1 MNKITKALEHEKGQE
16 SPMSIN
22 QKKIQNEMI
31 HFKEEILKEMKN
43 FERNLS
49 EKFISS
55 NTLLDERLDSFEK
68 RIETNNQRI
77 FNLSDKIV
85 DDRMMKEK
93 VEKITIDNLD
103 IKNNMILFG
112 AKLDKLS
119 KEFDEKILYIENILN
134 DSVIYQGII
143 GSKCKFINF
152 HEFIDYV
159 LAQLSKYFIV
169 STKNTNEINS
179 FKTKLQSSINN
190 IQMQFDGILKSANL
204 FTKKSVIEF
213 ENKIKDIAKITEFD
227 LSQMKTENEK
237 QINNMEQ
244 LINNTKKEIINEID
258 NGKIQSKEENDKLK
272 LLISRFEKQINEL
285 KESYNKLDEEIKE
298 IDEKII
304 SEEFQK
310 NTKQDI
316 IKSNGSRNNFHI
328 DENEMANKFLRGE
341 MNEEQFLIYK
351 QFNKL
356 NLMLTNLLEYFLEKS
371 TQIMTEKKT
380 KKFRKTSSINFAS
393 QISSCFNNII
403 SEIAI
408 ERTKRRTVNN
418 LLHCINLKLNK
429 EDDKEQNKSVMNIR
443 KNLSDIEL
451 KTPNLNNKDIKV
463 ATSENINNDLRYI
476 SFSMDNKK
484 KHLRLINSADSRNNI
499 INENSQS
506 NEKNTIKDLEEKI
519 LQNNIIIE
527 RENNGNENIRKIKEY
542 SNKISHV
549 IKNKIVINRTSKIK
563 QDLINGMLK
572 HSLDSEN
579 MNLSQRKI
587 LKDKININIIPKIAN
602 KKVIEEESKQ
612 SKLNKT
618 VNTKIEPENNTISIT
633 AFKSFKGK
641 KYLGYEKSFDAK
653 VKEKLISY
661 DIDYKDKM
669 KKIREGIHRDISFV
683 PPGNLPLPKNM
694 QSKEVEALHRMVNS
708 LQSYVGEN
716 SYKNK
721 NIFRK
726 NNINDFNKS
735 DNKLRE
741 NHFNKNNFG

>member
-55 NTLLDERLDSFEK
+55 NRLLDERLDSFEK

-103 IKNNMILFG
+103 IKNNMVLFG

-134 DSVIYQGII
+134 DSVIYHGII

-237 QINNMEQ
+237 QKNNMEQ

-443 KNLSDIEL
+443 KNISDIDL

-484 KHLRLINSADSRNNI
+484 KHLRLINSADSRNI

>member
-55 NTLLDERLDSFEK
+55 NRLLDERLDSFEK

-103 IKNNMILFG
+103 IKNNMVLFG

-134 DSVIYQGII
+134 DSVIYHGII

-443 KNLSDIEL
+443 KNISDIDL

-476 SFSMDNKK
+476 SFSIDNKK
-484 KHLRLINSADSRNNI
+484 KHLRLINSADSRNI

-741 NHFNKNNFG
+741 NLFNKNNFG

>member
-55 NTLLDERLDSFEK
+55 NRLLDERLDSFEK

-134 DSVIYQGII
+134 DSVIYHGII

-159 LAQLSKYFIV
+159 LAQLSKYFVV

-190 IQMQFDGILKSANL
+190 IQIQFDGILKSANL

-380 KKFRKTSSINFAS
+380 KKFRKTSSNFAS

-463 ATSENINNDLRYI
+463 ATSENINNELRYI

-484 KHLRLINSADSRNNI
+484 KHLRLINSADSRNI

-527 RENNGNENIRKIKEY
+527 RENNGNENLRKIKEY

-549 IKNKIVINRTSKIK
+549 IKNKIIINRTSKIK

-726 NNINDFNKS
+726 NNINGFNKS
-735 DNKLRE
+735 DSKLRE

>member
-55 NTLLDERLDSFEK
+55 NRLLDERLDSFEK

-159 LAQLSKYFIV
+159 LAQLSKYFVV

-190 IQMQFDGILKSANL
+190 IQIQFDGILKSANL

-443 KNLSDIEL
+443 KNLSDIDL

-484 KHLRLINSADSRNNI
+484 KHLRLINSADSRNI

-694 QSKEVEALHRMVNS
+694 QSKEVESLHRMVNS

>member
-55 NTLLDERLDSFEK
+55 NRLLDERLDSFEK

-159 LAQLSKYFIV
+159 LAQLSKYFVV

-328 DENEMANKFLRGE
+328 DENEMANKFLRGD

-443 KNLSDIEL
+443 KNISDIDL

-476 SFSMDNKK
+476 SFSIDNKK
-484 KHLRLINSADSRNNI
+484 KHLRLINSADSRNI

-572 HSLDSEN
+572 HSLDNEN

-726 NNINDFNKS
+726 NNINDSNKS

-741 NHFNKNNFG
+741 NLFNKNNFG

>member
-55 NTLLDERLDSFEK
+55 NRLLDERLDSFEK

-134 DSVIYQGII
+134 DSVIYHGII

-159 LAQLSKYFIV
+159 LAQLSKYFLV

-190 IQMQFDGILKSANL
+190 IQIQFDGILKSANL

-443 KNLSDIEL
+443 KNISDIDL

-476 SFSMDNKK
+476 SFSIDNKK
-484 KHLRLINSADSRNNI
+484 KHLRLINSADSRNI

-549 IKNKIVINRTSKIK
+549 IKNKIIINRTSKIK

-572 HSLDSEN
+572 HSLDNEN

-741 NHFNKNNFG
+741 NLFNKNNFG

>member
-55 NTLLDERLDSFEK
+55 NRLLDERLDSFEK

-134 DSVIYQGII
+134 DSVIYHGII

-443 KNLSDIEL
+443 KNISDIDL

-476 SFSMDNKK
+476 SFSIDNKK
-484 KHLRLINSADSRNNI
+484 KHLRLINSADSRNI

-741 NHFNKNNFG
+741 NLFNKNNFG

>member
-55 NTLLDERLDSFEK
+55 NRLLDERLDSFEK

-134 DSVIYQGII
+134 DSVIYHGII

-443 KNLSDIEL
+443 KNISDIDL

-476 SFSMDNKK
+476 SFSIDNKK
-484 KHLRLINSADSRNNI
+484 KHLRLINSADSRNI

-572 HSLDSEN
+572 HSLDNEN

-694 QSKEVEALHRMVNS
+694 QSKEVESLHRMVNS

-741 NHFNKNNFG
+741 NLFNKNNFG

>member
-55 NTLLDERLDSFEK
+55 NRLLDERLDSFEK

-103 IKNNMILFG
+103 IKNNMVLFG

-159 LAQLSKYFIV
+159 LAQLSKYFVV

-443 KNLSDIEL
+443 KNISDIDL

-476 SFSMDNKK
+476 SFSIDNKK
-484 KHLRLINSADSRNNI
+484 KHLRLINSADSRNI

>member
-55 NTLLDERLDSFEK
+55 NRLLDERLDSFEK

-85 DDRMMKEK
+85 DDRMLKEK
-93 VEKITIDNLD
+93 VERITNDNLD
-103 IKNNMILFG
+103 IKNNMVLFG

-134 DSVIYQGII
+134 DSVIYHGII

-190 IQMQFDGILKSANL
+190 IQIQFDGILKSANL

-443 KNLSDIEL
+443 KNISDIDL

-476 SFSMDNKK
+476 SFSIDNKK
-484 KHLRLINSADSRNNI
+484 KHLRLINSADSRNI

-549 IKNKIVINRTSKIK
+549 IKNKIIINRTSKIK

-572 HSLDSEN
+572 HSLDNEN

-741 NHFNKNNFG
+741 NLFNKNNFG

>member
-55 NTLLDERLDSFEK
+55 NRLLDERLDSFEK

-190 IQMQFDGILKSANL
+190 IQIQFDGILKSANL

-443 KNLSDIEL
+443 KNISDIDL

-476 SFSMDNKK
+476 SFSIDNKK
-484 KHLRLINSADSRNNI
+484 KHLRLINSADSRNI

-572 HSLDSEN
+572 HSLDNEN

-694 QSKEVEALHRMVNS
+694 QSKEVESLHRMVNS

-741 NHFNKNNFG
+741 NLFNKNNFG

>member
-55 NTLLDERLDSFEK
+55 NRLLDERLDSFEK

-244 LINNTKKEIINEID
+244 FINNTKKEIINEID

-484 KHLRLINSADSRNNI
+484 KHLRLINSADSRNI

-741 NHFNKNNFG
+741 NLFNKNNFG

>member
-55 NTLLDERLDSFEK
+55 NRLLDERLDSFEK

-134 DSVIYQGII
+134 DSVIYHGII

-159 LAQLSKYFIV
+159 LAQLSKYFLV

-443 KNLSDIEL
+443 KNLSDIDL

-476 SFSMDNKK
+476 SFSIDNKK
-484 KHLRLINSADSRNNI
+484 KHLRLINSADSRNI

-741 NHFNKNNFG
+741 NLFNKNNFG

>member
-55 NTLLDERLDSFEK
+55 NRLLDERLDSFEK

-93 VEKITIDNLD
+93 VERITNDNLD
-103 IKNNMILFG
+103 IKNNMVLFG

-190 IQMQFDGILKSANL
+190 IQIQFDGILKSANL

-237 QINNMEQ
+237 QKNNMEQ

-443 KNLSDIEL
+443 KNISDIDL

-476 SFSMDNKK
+476 SFSIDNKK
-484 KHLRLINSADSRNNI
+484 KHLRLINSADSRNI

-527 RENNGNENIRKIKEY
+527 RENNGNENLRKIKEY

-572 HSLDSEN
+572 HSLDNEN

-741 NHFNKNNFG
+741 NLFNKNNFG

>member
-55 NTLLDERLDSFEK
+55 NRLLDERLDSFEK

-443 KNLSDIEL
+443 KNLSNIDL

-476 SFSMDNKK
+476 SFSIDNKK
-484 KHLRLINSADSRNNI
+484 KHLRLINSADSRNI

-741 NHFNKNNFG
+741 NLFNKNNFG

>member
-55 NTLLDERLDSFEK
+55 NRLLDERLDSFEK

-159 LAQLSKYFIV
+159 LAQLSKYFVV

-190 IQMQFDGILKSANL
+190 IQIQFDGILKSANL

-328 DENEMANKFLRGE
+328 DENEMANKFLRGD

-443 KNLSDIEL
+443 KNISDIDL

-476 SFSMDNKK
+476 SFSIDNKK
-484 KHLRLINSADSRNNI
+484 KHLRLINSADSRNI

>member
-55 NTLLDERLDSFEK
+55 NRLLDERLDSFEK

-159 LAQLSKYFIV
+159 LAQLSKYFVV

-443 KNLSDIEL
+443 KNISDIDL

-476 SFSMDNKK
+476 SFSIDNKK
-484 KHLRLINSADSRNNI
+484 KHLRLINSADSRNI

>member
-55 NTLLDERLDSFEK
+55 NRLLDERLDSFEK

-85 DDRMMKEK
+85 DDRMLKEK
-93 VEKITIDNLD
+93 VERITNDNLD
-103 IKNNMILFG
+103 IKNNMVLFG

-119 KEFDEKILYIENILN
+119 KDFDEKILYIENILN

-159 LAQLSKYFIV
+159 LAQLSKYFVV

-443 KNLSDIEL
+443 KNISDIDL

-484 KHLRLINSADSRNNI
+484 KHLRLINSADSRNI

-572 HSLDSEN
+572 HSLDNEN

-694 QSKEVEALHRMVNS
+694 QSKEVESLHRMVNS

-741 NHFNKNNFG
+741 NLFNKNNFG

>member
-55 NTLLDERLDSFEK
+55 NRLLDERLDSFEK

-103 IKNNMILFG
+103 IKNNMVLFG

-134 DSVIYQGII
+134 DSVIYHGII

-443 KNLSDIEL
+443 KNISDIDL

-484 KHLRLINSADSRNNI
+484 KHLRLINSADSRNI

-572 HSLDSEN
+572 HSLDNEN

-694 QSKEVEALHRMVNS
+694 QSKEVESLHRMVNS

-741 NHFNKNNFG
+741 NLFNKNNFG

>member
-16 SPMSIN
+16 SPISIN

-55 NTLLDERLDSFEK
+55 NRLLDERLDSFEK

-103 IKNNMILFG
+103 IKNNMVLFG

-285 KESYNKLDEEIKE
+285 KESYNKLAEEIKE

-443 KNLSDIEL
+443 KNISDIDL

-476 SFSMDNKK
+476 SFSIDNKK
-484 KHLRLINSADSRNNI
+484 KHLRLINSADSRNI

-542 SNKISHV
+542 SNKISHA
-549 IKNKIVINRTSKIK
+549 IKNKIIINRTSKIK

-572 HSLDSEN
+572 HSLDNEN

-741 NHFNKNNFG
+741 NLFNKNNFG

>member
-55 NTLLDERLDSFEK
+55 NRLLDERLDSFEK

-134 DSVIYQGII
+134 DSVIYHGII

-159 LAQLSKYFIV
+159 LAQLSKYFLV

-443 KNLSDIEL
+443 KNLSDIDL

-484 KHLRLINSADSRNNI
+484 KHLRLINSADSRNI

-572 HSLDSEN
+572 HSLDNEN

-741 NHFNKNNFG
+741 NLFNKNNFG

>member
-16 SPMSIN
+16 SPMNIN

-55 NTLLDERLDSFEK
+55 NRLLDERLDSFEK

-85 DDRMMKEK
+85 DDRMLKEK

-119 KEFDEKILYIENILN
+119 KEFDEKILYIENVLN
-134 DSVIYQGII
+134 DSVIYHGII

-237 QINNMEQ
+237 QINNIEQ

-443 KNLSDIEL
+443 KNISDIDL

-476 SFSMDNKK
+476 SFSIDNKK
-484 KHLRLINSADSRNNI
+484 KHLRLINSADSRNI

-527 RENNGNENIRKIKEY
+527 RENNGNENLRKIKEY

-741 NHFNKNNFG
+741 NLFNKNNFG

>member
-55 NTLLDERLDSFEK
+55 NRLLDERLDSFEK

-134 DSVIYQGII
+134 DSVIYHGII

-237 QINNMEQ
+237 QTNNMEQ

-476 SFSMDNKK
+476 SFSIDNKK
-484 KHLRLINSADSRNNI
+484 KHLRLINSADSRNI

-618 VNTKIEPENNTISIT
+618 VNTKIELENNTISIT

-741 NHFNKNNFG
+741 NLFNKNNFG

>member
-55 NTLLDERLDSFEK
+55 NRLLDERLDSFEK

-159 LAQLSKYFIV
+159 LAQLSKYFVV

-443 KNLSDIEL
+443 KNISDIDL

-476 SFSMDNKK
+476 SFSIDNKK
-484 KHLRLINSADSRNNI
+484 KHLRLINSADSRNI

-549 IKNKIVINRTSKIK
+549 IKNKIIINRTSKIK

-726 NNINDFNKS
+726 NNINDSNKS

-741 NHFNKNNFG
+741 NLFNKNNFG

>member
-55 NTLLDERLDSFEK
+55 NRLLDERLDSFEK

-159 LAQLSKYFIV
+159 LAQLSKYFVV

-443 KNLSDIEL
+443 KNISDIDL

-484 KHLRLINSADSRNNI
+484 KHLRLINSADSRNI

-527 RENNGNENIRKIKEY
+527 RENNRNENIRKIKEY

-549 IKNKIVINRTSKIK
+549 IKNKIIINRTSKIK

-572 HSLDSEN
+572 HSLDNEN

-741 NHFNKNNFG
+741 NLFNKNNFG

>member
-55 NTLLDERLDSFEK
+55 NRLLDERLDSFEK

-443 KNLSDIEL
+443 KNLSDIDL

-476 SFSMDNKK
+476 SFSIDNKK
-484 KHLRLINSADSRNNI
+484 KHLRLINSADSRNI

-572 HSLDSEN
+572 HSLDNEN

-741 NHFNKNNFG
+741 NLFNKNNFG

>member
-55 NTLLDERLDSFEK
+55 NRLLDERLDSFEK

-103 IKNNMILFG
+103 IKNNMVLFG

-159 LAQLSKYFIV
+159 LAQLSKYFVV

-190 IQMQFDGILKSANL
+190 IQIQFDGILKSANL

-237 QINNMEQ
+237 QKNNMEQ

-443 KNLSDIEL
+443 KNLSDIDL

-463 ATSENINNDLRYI
+463 ATSENINNDLGYI

-484 KHLRLINSADSRNNI
+484 KHLRLINSADSRNI

-572 HSLDSEN
+572 HSLDNEN

-726 NNINDFNKS
+726 NNINDSNKS

-741 NHFNKNNFG
+741 NLFNKNNFG

>member
-55 NTLLDERLDSFEK
+55 NRLLDERLDSFEK

-134 DSVIYQGII
+134 DSVIYHGII

-159 LAQLSKYFIV
+159 LAQLSKYFVV

-443 KNLSDIEL
+443 KNLSDIDL

-484 KHLRLINSADSRNNI
+484 KHLRLINSADSRNI

-741 NHFNKNNFG
+741 NLFNKNNFG

>member
-55 NTLLDERLDSFEK
+55 NRLLDERLDSFEK

-134 DSVIYQGII
+134 DSVIYHGII

-159 LAQLSKYFIV
+159 LAQLSKYFVV

-443 KNLSDIEL
+443 KNISDIDL

-476 SFSMDNKK
+476 SFSIDNKK
-484 KHLRLINSADSRNNI
+484 KHLRLINSADSRNI

-572 HSLDSEN
+572 HSLDNEN

-694 QSKEVEALHRMVNS
+694 QSKEVESLHRMVNS

-741 NHFNKNNFG
+741 NLFNKNNFG

>member
-55 NTLLDERLDSFEK
+55 NRLLDERLDSFEK

-103 IKNNMILFG
+103 IKNNMVLFG

-159 LAQLSKYFIV
+159 LAQLSKYFVV

-213 ENKIKDIAKITEFD
+213 ENKIKDIAKITEFN

-476 SFSMDNKK
+476 SFSIDNKK
-484 KHLRLINSADSRNNI
+484 KHLRLINSADSRNI

-726 NNINDFNKS
+726 NNINDSNKS

-741 NHFNKNNFG
+741 NLFNKNNFG

>member
-55 NTLLDERLDSFEK
+55 NRLLDERLDSFEK

-159 LAQLSKYFIV
+159 LAQLSKYFVV

-443 KNLSDIEL
+443 KNLSDIDL

-476 SFSMDNKK
+476 SFSIDNKK
-484 KHLRLINSADSRNNI
+484 KHLRLINSADSRNI

-549 IKNKIVINRTSKIK
+549 IKNKIIINRTSKIK

-741 NHFNKNNFG
+741 NLFNKNNFG

>member
-55 NTLLDERLDSFEK
+55 NRLLDERLDSFEK

-77 FNLSDKIV
+77 FTLSDKIV
-85 DDRMMKEK
+85 DDRMLKEK
-93 VEKITIDNLD
+93 VERITNDNLD
-103 IKNNMILFG
+103 IKNNMVLFG

-134 DSVIYQGII
+134 DSVIYHGII

-159 LAQLSKYFIV
+159 LAQLSKYFVV

-190 IQMQFDGILKSANL
+190 IQIQFDGILKSANL

-443 KNLSDIEL
+443 KNISDIDL

-476 SFSMDNKK
+476 SFSIDNKK
-484 KHLRLINSADSRNNI
+484 KHLRLINSADSRNI
-499 INENSQS
+499 INENSQT

-519 LQNNIIIE
+519 LQNNIIID
-527 RENNGNENIRKIKEY
+527 RENNKNENIRKIKEY

-694 QSKEVEALHRMVNS
+694 QSKEVESLHRMVNS

-741 NHFNKNNFG
+741 NLFNKNNFG

>member
-55 NTLLDERLDSFEK
+55 NRLLDERLDSFEK

-103 IKNNMILFG
+103 IKNNMVLFG

-134 DSVIYQGII
+134 DSVIYHGII

-443 KNLSDIEL
+443 KNISDIDL

-476 SFSMDNKK
+476 SFSIDNKK
-484 KHLRLINSADSRNNI
+484 KHLRLINSADSRNI

-572 HSLDSEN
+572 HSLDNEN

-741 NHFNKNNFG
+741 NLFNKNNFG

>member
-55 NTLLDERLDSFEK
+55 NRLLDERLDSFEK

-134 DSVIYQGII
+134 DSVIYHGII

-159 LAQLSKYFIV
+159 LAQLSKYFVV

-237 QINNMEQ
+237 QVNNMEQ

-443 KNLSDIEL
+443 KNISDIDL

-476 SFSMDNKK
+476 SFSIDNKK
-484 KHLRLINSADSRNNI
+484 KHLRLINSADSRNI

-572 HSLDSEN
+572 HSLDNEN

>member
-55 NTLLDERLDSFEK
+55 NRLLDERLDSFEK

-134 DSVIYQGII
+134 DSVIYHGII

-443 KNLSDIEL
+443 KNISDIDL

-476 SFSMDNKK
+476 IFSIDNKK
-484 KHLRLINSADSRNNI
+484 KHLRLINSADSRNI

-741 NHFNKNNFG
+741 NLFNKNNFG

>member
-55 NTLLDERLDSFEK
+55 NRLLDERLDSFEK

-85 DDRMMKEK
+85 DDRMLKEK

-244 LINNTKKEIINEID
+244 LIGDTKKEIINEID

-476 SFSMDNKK
+476 SFSIDNKK
-484 KHLRLINSADSRNNI
+484 KHLRLINSADSRNI

-527 RENNGNENIRKIKEY
+527 HENNGNENIRKIKEY
-542 SNKISHV
+542 SNKISHA
-549 IKNKIVINRTSKIK
+549 IKNKIIINRTSKIK

-572 HSLDSEN
+572 HSLDNEN

-741 NHFNKNNFG
+741 NLFNKNNFG

>member
-1 MNKITKALEHEKGQE
+1 MSKITKALEHEKGQE
-16 SPMSIN
+16 SPISIN

-55 NTLLDERLDSFEK
+55 NRLLDERLDSFEK

-134 DSVIYQGII
+134 DSVIYHGII

-159 LAQLSKYFIV
+159 LAQLSKYFLV

-304 SEEFQK
+304 REEFQK

-476 SFSMDNKK
+476 SFSIDNKK
-484 KHLRLINSADSRNNI
+484 KHLRLINSADSRNI

-542 SNKISHV
+542 SNKISHA
-549 IKNKIVINRTSKIK
+549 IKNKIIINRTSKIK

-572 HSLDSEN
+572 HSLDNEN

-618 VNTKIEPENNTISIT
+618 VNTKIEQENNTISIT

-741 NHFNKNNFG
+741 NLFNKNNFG

>member
-55 NTLLDERLDSFEK
+55 NRLLDERLDSFEK

-134 DSVIYQGII
+134 DSVIYHGII

-443 KNLSDIEL
+443 KNLSDIDL

-484 KHLRLINSADSRNNI
+484 KHLRLINSADSRNI

-572 HSLDSEN
+572 HSLDNEN

-741 NHFNKNNFG
+741 NLFNKNNFG

>member
-1 MNKITKALEHEKGQE
+1 MNKITKALEHEKGLE

-55 NTLLDERLDSFEK
+55 NRLLDERLDSFEK

-134 DSVIYQGII
+134 DSVIYHGII

-443 KNLSDIEL
+443 KNISDIDL

-476 SFSMDNKK
+476 SFSIDNKK
-484 KHLRLINSADSRNNI
+484 KHLRLINSADSRNI

-572 HSLDSEN
+572 HSLDNEN

-726 NNINDFNKS
+726 NNINDSNIS

-741 NHFNKNNFG
+741 NLFNKNNFG